1 MITFTKTS
9 NVSELTQILELQQRN
24 LPKKLTEEE
33 KKTQGFVTVEHDLEI
48 LSKMHD
54 LHPHIIAKDN
64 DNVVGYALSMSTSFK
79 NEIPVL
85 IPMFNEIDKL
95 NINPNFIVMGQV
107 CVDKAYRGKGIFR
120 GLYDTMATTF
130 SGEFTSIITE
140 IDANNTRSL
149 KAHETIGFSDLC
161 TYEAGQQLWKVVV
174 MNI

>member
-9 NVSELTQILELQQRN
+9 NTAELEQILALQQRN
-24 LPKKLTEEE
+24 LPKQLSEEE

-48 LSKMHD
+48 LSKMHN
-54 LHPHIIAKDN
+54 LHPHSIAKDN
-64 DNVVGYALSMSTSFK
+64 DTIIGYALSMSTSFK

-85 IPMFNEIDKL
+85 VPMFNAIDKL
-95 NINPNFIVMGQV
+95 NIHPNFIVMGQV

-120 GLYDTMATTF
+120 GLYDTMAATF
-130 SGEFTSIITE
+130 SGQFTSIITE

-149 KAHETIGFSDLC
+149 KAHEVIGFSDLC